1 MAAQLFSA
9 LPLAPSLPIINPL
22 FFCEHSF
29 CRHSATVATV
39 LAVTVG
45 YLLFTDVVTLA
56 GLVRLL
62 LQTTDVT
69 TLVLRVGSLPLSSQH
84 LAMSVW
90 VCVRVRALAYL
101 CKEKSHYRVVERE
114 NSAA

>member
-39 LAVTVG
+39 LVVTVG
-45 YLLFTDVVTLA
+45 YLLFTDVLTLA

-69 TLVLRVGSLPLSSQH
+69 TLVLRVGSLPLC
-84 LAMSVW
+84 LP
-90 VCVRVRALAYL
+90 
-101 CKEKSHYRVVERE
+101 
-114 NSAA
+114 NT